1 MKYIKTNQSSQMIT
15 ITGVKLIS
23 YTVIKDNQ
31 EPVRL
36 KLHIGDIVDLNE
48 ESEGNELFRSIT
60 CGLYNIG
67 DDCFWIIGRVGL
79 QALKYGNKFT
89 LQGNS
94 HVSNCCHKDSYFVF
108 GVWTRRTLDFFRRIG
123 FQILTAASIFFTQD
137 LESSF
142 FVSLMY

>member
-79 QALKYGNKFT
+79 QALKCVNDLFDT
-89 LQGNS
+89 VTNS
-94 HVSNCCHKDSYFVF
+94 VLTSDY
-108 GVWTRRTLDFFRRIG
+108 W
-123 FQILTAASIFFTQD
+123 ILYEFLNNLENNIKKIFFN
-137 LESSF
+137 F
-142 FVSLMY
+142 FFQKHNIFDI

>member
-1 MKYIKTNQSSQMIT
+1 MIT

-79 QALKYGNKFT
+79 QALKYGNKFSSDFR
-89 LQGNS
+89 LLDL
-94 HVSNCCHKDSYFVF
+94 DSYFVF